1 MKRVSVFAAAVI
13 GLALA
18 GQVRAQGQPA
28 GAAPAATPAPRAGGK
43 MAVFNVARVMKDYK
57 RWQHFAAVMNQKR
70 TNAAAE
76 LGKIRSEI
84 ADLQDKIQKE
94 AVQTKKDEMTKLL
107 VEKQRTFED
116 RERAIRKMLDDES
129 AGYLR
134 GLFAEIQQAVKA
146 IVDTNGFDIVLSYP
160 DAITAEETNS
170 PLYYDLKLRPP
181 AAMPFYVAPSADMT
195 DVLIAT
201 LNKHFPPPAGAAP
214 AAAPTVTPTSGTK

>member
-18 GQVRAQGQPA
+18 GQVRGQGQP
-28 GAAPAATPAPRAGGK
+28 GGAPAPAPRASGK
-43 MAVFNVARVMKDYK
+43 VAVFNVAKVMKDYK
-57 RWQHFAAVMNQKR
+57 RWQHFAGVMNQKR
-70 TNAAAE
+70 TGAAAE

-84 ADLQDKIQKE
+84 AEMQDKIQKE
-94 AVQTKKDEMTKLL
+94 PVQTQKEALAKQL

-116 RERAIRKMLDDES
+116 RERQIRKQLDDES

-160 DAITAEETNS
+160 DAISAEETSS

-195 DVLIAT
+195 EVLVAT

-214 AAAPTVTPTSGTK
+214 VQPTGGTQP